1 MMGYGSEHT
10 HFIMELTYNYGIQSY
25 RCGNEFVAITLRS
38 AEALQRARLHNYPI
52 ETDPSDGVAVLRSPD
67 GYRFRIIDAPQP
79 ADSHVDPV
87 ERLTLATSDLERSL
101 LFWRDTIG
109 MQVRNT
115 EIGNATRKAVVLY
128 YDHFIDVE
136 LQQLEAGVQLDRA
149 EAFGR
154 TVFAVPYAQ
163 QPYLNDRIRTAP
175 VQATVLHEL
184 LSLDTPGK
192 ATVRVL
198 VVADPDGH
206 EICFVD
212 DEGFTQL
219 SEPDECS
226 EAEFDKYI
234 AEDPF
239 QV

>member
-1 MMGYGSEHT
+1 MIGYGPELT

-25 RCGNEFVAITLRS
+25 RNGNEFVSITLRS
-38 AEALQRARLHNYPI
+38 AEALQRARHLNYPI
-52 ETDPSDGVAVLRSPD
+52 ETDADDGVAVLRSPD

-79 ADSHVDPV
+79 TGLVDPV
-87 ERLTLATSDLERSL
+87 ERLTLASSDLERSL
-101 LFWRDTIG
+101 SFWRDTIG
-109 MQVRNT
+109 LKVR
-115 EIGNATRKAVVLY
+115 EQSAAAIVLF

-136 LQQLEAGVQLDRA
+136 LRPLGAGVQLDRG

-163 QPYLNDRIRTAP
+163 QPYLNGRIRAAAVP
-175 VQATVLHEL
+175 ATVLHEL

-198 VVADPDGH
+198 VIADPDGH

-219 SEPDECS
+219 SEPDEKS
-226 EAEFDKYI
+226 EAEFERFI

-239 QV
+239 QKKQ